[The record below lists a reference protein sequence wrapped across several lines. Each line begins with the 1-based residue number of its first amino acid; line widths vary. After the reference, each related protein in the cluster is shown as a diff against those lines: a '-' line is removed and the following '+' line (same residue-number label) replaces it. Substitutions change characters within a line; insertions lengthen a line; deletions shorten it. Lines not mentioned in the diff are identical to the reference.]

1 MGERFHCPKR
11 VIMDTGN
18 GTLKLMQG
26 QGADEA
32 AIQASL
38 KAQLIAAERQ
48 YPNHGGTFY
57 VGQNLELNGS
67 KFRVLAISKKTIT
80 LRVLPNSGG

>member
-1 MGERFHCPKR
+1 
-11 VIMDTGN
+11 MDTGN

-32 AIQASL
+32 EIQSSL
-38 KAQLIAAERQ
+38 KAQLLAAESR

-67 KFRVLAISKKTIT
+67 KFRVLAITKKTIT
-80 LRVLPNSGG
+80 LRVLPIGGG